1 MFPKQQS
8 RERGTS
14 YMYIIGKTRIIEYS
28 GPQAAFGDQI

>member
-14 YMYIIGKTRIIEYS
+14 YMYIIDETRIMEYS
-28 GPQAAFGDQI
+28 GLQVAFGDQI